1 MAIQVRVGRGQ
12 GMVRRAAARPSPL
25 VYFARYMSAGDVTN
39 LWLAEALFRLG
50 GVKFGSFT
58 VGRSTVNS
66 PIYIDP
72 KVLLREP
79 RVLARVAQLIKTETE
94 LGLAMREPRFHSFDL
109 VAGVPYGGLHL
120 ATAYSLASDV
130 PMIYGIPPR
139 QLDGEAKIEGRYK
152 EGETVLVI
160 DDLMTTGG
168 SLLETLSI
176 LKGAGLIVHDAI
188 VLVDRGQGGVER
200 LKRHNLHLV
209 PLLNLTQILNFYVSR
224 GLIGEADYRRSLEYV
239 RTHQHDAAAEADG
252 E

>member
-1 MAIQVRVGRGQ
+1 MG
-12 GMVRRAAARPSPL
+12 
-25 VYFARYMSAGDVTN
+25 AGDVTN

-50 GVKFGSFT
+50 GVKFGNFT
-58 VGRSTVNS
+58 IGRSTVNS

-79 RVLARVAQLIKTETE
+79 RILARVAHLIKTETE
-94 LGLAMREPRFHSFDL
+94 LGLAMREPRFQTFDL

-139 QLDGEAKIEGRYK
+139 EPATTAKIEGRFK

-168 SLLETLSI
+168 SLIETLDI
-176 LKGAGLIVHDAI
+176 LKGAGLTVHDAI

-200 LKRHNLHLV
+200 LKRQGLHMV
-209 PLLNLTQILNFYVSR
+209 PLLNLTLMLNHYMSQGLISEEEFRNSLDYVS
-224 GLIGEADYRRSLEYV
+224 
-239 RTHQHDAAAEADG
+239 THQHDEAQ
-252 E
+252 

>member
-1 MAIQVRVGRGQ
+1 MT
-12 GMVRRAAARPSPL
+12 
-25 VYFARYMSAGDVTN
+25 AGDVTN

-58 VGRSTVNS
+58 LGRSTVDS

-79 RVLARVAQLIKTETE
+79 RILARVAHLIKTETE
-94 LGLAMREPRFHSFDL
+94 LGLAMREPRFQTFDL

-139 QLDGEAKIEGRYK
+139 QEGAEAKEAKIEGRFK
-152 EGETVLVI
+152 PGETVLVI

-168 SLLETLSI
+168 SLVETLEI
-176 LKGAGLIVHDAI
+176 LRGAGLVVQDAI
-188 VLVDRGQGGVER
+188 VLVDRGQGGGER
-200 LKRHNLHLV
+200 LKRHGLHLV
-209 PLLNLTQILNFYVSR
+209 PLLNLTQMLNHYMSQ
-224 GLIGEADYRRSLEYV
+224 GLIGEADFRKSQEYV
-239 RTHQHDAAAEADG
+239 RTHQHDEG
-252 E
+252 R

>member
-1 MAIQVRVGRGQ
+1 MA
-12 GMVRRAAARPSPL
+12 
-25 VYFARYMSAGDVTN
+25 AGDVTN

-58 VGRSTVNS
+58 LGRSTVDS
-66 PIYIDP
+66 PIYVDP

-79 RVLARVAQLIKTETE
+79 RILARVAQLIKTETE
-94 LGLAMREPRFHSFDL
+94 LGLAMREPRFQSFDQ

-120 ATAYSLASDV
+120 ATAYSLASNV

-139 QLDGEAKIEGRYK
+139 ADGGEPKIEGRYK

-168 SLLETLSI
+168 SLLETLGI
-176 LKGAGLIVHDAI
+176 LKGAGLVVHDAI

-200 LKRHNLHLV
+200 LKRYGLHLV
-209 PLLNLTQILNFYVSR
+209 PLLNLTQMLNHYSAQ
-224 GLIGEADYRRSLEYV
+224 GHISEADYRQSLEYV
-239 RTHQHDAAAEADG
+239 RTHQHDEG
-252 E
+252 EGQ